1 MQRPQ
6 ENPQEKNAPSDGRD
20 GNANVNVAG
29 QRGTAAVREIGS
41 RLVELEEEV
50 GGRLARRF
58 SLGWIEI
65 ISQGRGFACLV
76 DFVAVKYCGG

>member
-1 MQRPQ
+1 M
-6 ENPQEKNAPSDGRD
+6 
-20 GNANVNVAG
+20 
-29 QRGTAAVREIGS
+29 REIGS